1 MAPTRFN
8 AVIFDLDGT
17 LVDTEVLCN
26 ETGEAAC
33 RSLGHPV
40 SPGFFETLA
49 GIDDETR
56 AEMIARHTGRPVDTA
71 QFFAEWDR
79 LCIERFRL
87 GVPLKP
93 GVPEVFDRLRSA
105 GLPLAICTSSRRN
118 MAEAKVAAAGFAACF
133 DAIISVNDVP
143 HAKPHPAPYLTAARA
158 LGVELDGLAER
169 VFRPEKALAVEDS
182 DTGVASAIAAGM
194 TVLQV
199 PDLHPPKSQAAT
211 LIAPTIAEGLVALGL

>member
-1 MAPTRFN
+1 MAPTRFK

-56 AEMIARHTGRPVDTA
+56 AEMIAGHTGRPVDTA

-158 LGVELDGLAER
+158 LGVD
-169 VFRPEKALAVEDS
+169 PKKALAVEDS

>member
-33 RSLGHPV
+33 QLLGHPV

-56 AEMIARHTGRPVDTA
+56 AEMIAGHTGRPVDTA

-158 LGVELDGLAER
+158 LGVD
-169 VFRPEKALAVEDS
+169 PEKALAVEDS

-211 LIAPTIAEGLVALGL
+211 LIAPTIAEGLDALGL